1 MILTSR
7 RLNKHSTIKTNHK
20 VTMMKSINYSLNNQR
35 FVLIQQL
42 TIDLKYSDITL
53 SIKEKDHNELIF
65 EELIDN
71 KSTTT

>member
-1 MILTSR
+1 
-7 RLNKHSTIKTNHK
+7 
-20 VTMMKSINYSLNNQR
+20 MMKSINYSLNNQR